1 MSRFNKS
8 LSRPV
13 QAGLNLSLRGF
24 PGVFFARNARHM
36 RALGLTKPT
45 AILSFD
51 CDTVDDAK
59 ASVQVHHKLLEMG
72 ISPVYAVPGEL
83 LVKCENVYSAV
94 LEYGGTFLNH
104 GGCEHTAF
112 NETLG
117 RYVSTGFYDEIGS
130 SAVSRDFR
138 LGHEL
143 VTDFCGKPPI
153 GFRSPHFGTYSAKRQ
168 LAHIHAL
175 ASSLN
180 YSYSSSSTP
189 YWAFRR
195 GPAHVTTGLFEFPV
209 SGRSSSP
216 LTILDSWSAF
226 GSPSPSLTPK
236 AFRDELIGWVEA
248 AKSFGPIFLNVYAD
262 PSHICSEPMFFEAM
276 EMLTSTFD
284 FRTFDEV
291 IERIRNG

>member
-1 MSRFNKS
+1 MPRIRSS
-8 LSRPV
+8 LSQPL
-13 QAGLNLSLRGF
+13 QSSLNLFFRRF
-24 PGVFFARNARHM
+24 PGAFFARNSRCT
-36 RALGLTKPT
+36 RSLGLTKPT

-51 CDTVDDAK
+51 CDTFDDAK
-59 ASVQVHHKLLEMG
+59 ASVQVHHRLLEMG
-72 ISPVYAVPGEL
+72 IKPVYAVPGEL
-83 LVKCENVYSAV
+83 LVKCEDAYSVV
-94 LEYGGTFLNH
+94 LDCGGTFLNH
-104 GGCEHTAF
+104 GGYEHTAF
-112 NETLG
+112 NEPLG

-130 SAVSRDFR
+130 AAVSHDFR

-153 GFRSPHFGTYSAKRQ
+153 GFRSPHFGTYSAKGQ
-168 LAHIHAL
+168 LAYIHAL

-195 GPAHVTTGLFEFPV
+195 GPAHVATGLIEFPV

-226 GSPSPSLTPK
+226 GSPSPSLTPQ

-248 AKSFGPIFLNVYAD
+248 AKSFGPIFLNIYAD
-262 PSHICSEPMFFEAM
+262 PSHVYNEPMFFEAM